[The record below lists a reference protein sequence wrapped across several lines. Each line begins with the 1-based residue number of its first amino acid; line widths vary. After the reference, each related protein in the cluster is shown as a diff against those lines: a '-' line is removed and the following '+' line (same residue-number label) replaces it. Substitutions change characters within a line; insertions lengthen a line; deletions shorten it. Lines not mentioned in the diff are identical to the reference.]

1 MIFEWDENKNKQNKR
16 KHGISFEEALSVF
29 LDEKRIEKYD
39 INNSTLEEDRIDI
52 IGQMNNM
59 IILFVVYTDRNDK
72 IRLISARKAEA
83 DEEAEYYEKTMTLDE
98 VKNLPPLTEKRINE
112 IKNFQNTD
120 FSDCPKQT
128 KEDLKQ
134 FRPYYELRAESQKSK
149 NNTIQVNIDTDIIE
163 ALKAQGKEYQTF
175 INAILR
181 KTVLG

>member
-83 DEEAEYYEKTMTLDE
+83 NEETEYYENYDA
-98 VKNLPPLTEKRINE
+98 R
-112 IKNFQNTD
+112 
-120 FSDCPKQT
+120 
-128 KEDLKQ
+128 
-134 FRPYYELRAESQKSK
+134 
-149 NNTIQVNIDTDIIE
+149 
-163 ALKAQGKEYQTF
+163 
-175 INAILR
+175 
-181 KTVLG
+181 

>member
-72 IRLISARKAEA
+72 IRLVSTRKAET
-83 DEEAEYYEKTMTLDE
+83 DEEAEYYENYDA
-98 VKNLPPLTEKRINE
+98 R
-112 IKNFQNTD
+112 
-120 FSDCPKQT
+120 
-128 KEDLKQ
+128 
-134 FRPYYELRAESQKSK
+134 
-149 NNTIQVNIDTDIIE
+149 
-163 ALKAQGKEYQTF
+163 
-175 INAILR
+175 
-181 KTVLG
+181 

>member
-72 IRLISARKAEA
+72 IRLISVRKAEA
-83 DEEAEYYEKTMTLDE
+83 DEDAEYYENYDA
-98 VKNLPPLTEKRINE
+98 R
-112 IKNFQNTD
+112 
-120 FSDCPKQT
+120 
-128 KEDLKQ
+128 
-134 FRPYYELRAESQKSK
+134 
-149 NNTIQVNIDTDIIE
+149 
-163 ALKAQGKEYQTF
+163 
-175 INAILR
+175 
-181 KTVLG
+181 

>member
-59 IILFVVYTDRNDK
+59 IILFIVYTDRNDK

-83 DEEAEYYEKTMTLDE
+83 NEETEYYENYDA
-98 VKNLPPLTEKRINE
+98 R
-112 IKNFQNTD
+112 
-120 FSDCPKQT
+120 
-128 KEDLKQ
+128 
-134 FRPYYELRAESQKSK
+134 
-149 NNTIQVNIDTDIIE
+149 
-163 ALKAQGKEYQTF
+163 
-175 INAILR
+175 
-181 KTVLG
+181 